1 MPIDRA
7 LAAPDGPDKFIMR
20 ESGGQPFIG
29 TGGHDLS
36 NAPLDKHG
44 FPVWSGIPVVL
55 PDGTPS
61 KSHAAGLYQI
71 QPGLWAKYAKPGETF
86 HSAADQKAVAH
97 RIWAAEGDAPWRA
110 SAPGGGGTGGV
121 VGAGAR
127 KGVVGALGGSNDE
140 TPDVRT
146 RRRLTSAFGPEGT
159 EAQTVPAAPAP
170 IAQPV
175 PAAQPH
181 LSPIPLPAAPNLGQV
196 YRDALSAILS
206 GRRRS
211 VAGIFG

>member
-1 MPIDRA
+1 MPLDRA
-7 LAAPDGPDKFIMR
+7 LAVPDGPDKFIMR

-29 TGGHDLS
+29 TGGHDLA

-44 FPVWSGIPVVL
+44 FPIWSGIPVVL

-110 SAPGGGGTGGV
+110 SAPAGGGS
-121 VGAGAR
+121 GAGTMAAR
-127 KGVVGALGGSNDE
+127 KGVVGALGEDDQ
-140 TPDVRT
+140 TPDART

-159 EAQTVPAAPAP
+159 EAQAAPAVP
-170 IAQPV
+170 APVAQSA

-181 LSPIPLPAAPNLGQV
+181 LSPIPLPPAPNLGQV